1 MSKEI
6 QIRGLAHDLLFRI
19 DRDRAY
25 ADRLID
31 ATIRRYTLNGQDAGF
46 LTELTLGTC
55 RWQLWLDAQLRP
67 FLNRPIKNT
76 TRGVRWAL
84 RLGAYE
90 ILKMRTP
97 SHAAV
102 DEAVTLIRDK
112 RQRGFVNAVLR
123 KVASLDE
130 PAHLDDWGARHSHP
144 KWLIDEARVFL
155 KSPAGVEAWL
165 SANNEIADTFVRLRD
180 YSLDEARDTFDL
192 SEVMD
197 APQCARL
204 SGSPEALVN
213 SDVFRAGKIVI
224 QDLASQLVVS
234 LAPTKGR
241 KRIWDMC
248 AAPGSKT
255 IQLADQRDKG
265 ATLLATELHP
275 HRVELLNEGLKRA
288 GISDAL
294 TLECDASQV
303 ETLDGD
309 AFKQPFDLILLDAPC
324 SGLGTVQRH
333 PELKYVR
340 PEDSLEDL
348 QRKLL
353 STAFK
358 HLDVGGVLV
367 YSLCTFRSAE
377 TDSMVHW
384 MLEQH
389 PELKVI
395 TPELPAGASPHLLTQ
410 TAEGHPCVRTWSHQD
425 GCDSFFWVGFER
437 SA

>member
-1 MSKEI
+1 MSKQI

-31 ATIRRYTLNGQDAGF
+31 ATIRRYSLTNQDGGF

-102 DEAVTLIRDK
+102 DEAVRLIRDK

-123 KVASLDE
+123 KVAALEE
-130 PAHLDDWGARHSHP
+130 PAKLDDWGARFSHP
-144 KWLIDEARVFL
+144 KWLIDEARIFL
-155 KSPAGVEAWL
+155 KQPEDVEGWL
-165 SANNEIADTFVRLRD
+165 TANNQIADTFVRLRD
-180 YSLDEARDTFDL
+180 YTIEESASFSLTSVE
-192 SEVMD
+192 S
-197 APQCARL
+197 APGCARL
-204 SGSPEALVN
+204 HGSPETLVT
-213 SDVFRAGKIVI
+213 STPFKEGRIVI
-224 QDLASQLVVS
+224 QDLASQLVVN

-241 KRIWDMC
+241 HRIWDVC

-255 IQLADQRDKG
+255 IQLADERDAG
-265 ATLLATELHP
+265 ASIVATELHP
-275 HRVELLNEGLKRA
+275 HRVELLREGLERA
-288 GISDAL
+288 GVDDVVA
-294 TLECDASQV
+294 LECDATQV
-303 ETLDGD
+303 ETSQDD
-309 AFKQPFDLILLDAPC
+309 VFKEPFDLILLDAPC

-340 PEDSLEDL
+340 PEESLEEL
-348 QRKLL
+348 QRSLL
-353 STAFK
+353 SAAYSK
-358 HLDVGGVLV
+358 LEKGGVLV

-377 TDSMVHW
+377 TDSMVQW
-384 MLEQH
+384 VLDSFSDLSVMQ
-389 PELKVI
+389 
-395 TPELPAGASPHLLTQ
+395 PELPAQAPSHLITK
-410 TAEGHPCVRTWSHQD
+410 TKDGHPCVRTWSHKD
-425 GCDSFFWVGFER
+425 GCDSFFWVAFQR
-437 SA
+437 QV

>member
-1 MSKEI
+1 MSKQI

-31 ATIRRYTLNGQDAGF
+31 ATIRRYSLSNQDAGF
-46 LTELTLGTC
+46 LTEITLGTC

-123 KVASLDE
+123 KLTALEE
-130 PAHLDDWGARHSHP
+130 PIKLDDWGARFSHP
-144 KWLIDEARVFL
+144 KWLIDEARLFL
-155 KSPAGVEAWL
+155 KKPEEVEAWL
-165 SANNEIADTFVRLRD
+165 TANNQIADTFVRLRD
-180 YSLDEARDTFDL
+180 YDITGSAPFSLTPVDST
-192 SEVMD
+192 
-197 APQCARL
+197 PGCAKL
-204 SGSPEALVN
+204 IGSPETLVT
-213 SDVFRAGKIVI
+213 SEPFKEGRIVI
-224 QDLASQLVVS
+224 QDLASQLVVN
-234 LAPTKGR
+234 LAPTEGR
-241 KRIWDMC
+241 KRIWDVC

-255 IQLADQRDKG
+255 IQLADQRDEG

-275 HRVELLNEGLKRA
+275 HRVELLKEGLQRA
-288 GISDAL
+288 GLSNVEAM
-294 TLECDASQV
+294 ECDATQV
-303 ETLDGD
+303 ETSQDD
-309 AFKQPFDLILLDAPC
+309 VFREPFDLILLDAPC

-340 PEDSLEDL
+340 PEASLEEL
-348 QRKLL
+348 QRSLL
-353 STAFK
+353 SAAYTK
-358 HLDVGGVLV
+358 LGRGGVLI

-377 TDSMVHW
+377 TDTMVQW
-384 MLEQH
+384 MLDSFTDLRVVQ
-389 PELKVI
+389 PKL
-395 TPELPAGASPHLLTQ
+395 SPQAPSHLLTQ
-410 TAEGHPCVRTWSHQD
+410 TKDGHPCIRTWSHRD
-425 GCDSFFWVGFER
+425 GCDSFFWVAFQRQSE
-437 SA
+437 

>member
-1 MSKEI
+1 MSKQI

-31 ATIRRYTLNGQDAGF
+31 ATIRRYSLAHQDAGF

-102 DEAVTLIRDK
+102 DEAVRLIRDK

-123 KVASLDE
+123 KVASLEE
-130 PAHLDDWGARHSHP
+130 PAKLDDWGARFSHP
-144 KWLIDEARVFL
+144 KWLIEEARVFL
-155 KSPAGVEAWL
+155 KNPEDVEAWL
-165 SANNEIADTFVRLRD
+165 SANNQIADTFVRLRD
-180 YSLDEARDTFDL
+180 DTIEKSASFSLTDVE
-192 SEVMD
+192 S
-197 APQCARL
+197 APGCARL
-204 SGSPEALVN
+204 DGSPETLVT
-213 SDVFRAGKIVI
+213 SPPFKEGRVVI
-224 QDLASQLVVS
+224 QDLASQLVVN

-241 KRIWDMC
+241 NRIWDVC

-255 IQLADQRDKG
+255 IQLADQRDVG
-265 ATLLATELHP
+265 ASIVATELHP
-275 HRVELLNEGLKRA
+275 HRVELLREGLKRA
-288 GISDAL
+288 GVDGVI
-294 TLECDASQV
+294 TLECDATQVATSQDDV
-303 ETLDGD
+303 FRE
-309 AFKQPFDLILLDAPC
+309 PFDLILLDAPC

-340 PEDSLEDL
+340 PEASLEEL
-348 QRKLL
+348 QRSLL
-353 STAFK
+353 SAAYSK
-358 HLDVGGVLV
+358 LKKGGVLV

-377 TDSMVHW
+377 TDSMVQW
-384 MLEQH
+384 ALDSFGDLSVMQ
-389 PELKVI
+389 
-395 TPELPAGASPHLLTQ
+395 PELPAQAPTHLITE
-410 TAEGHPCVRTWSHQD
+410 TKDGHPCVRTWSHQD
-425 GCDSFFWVGFER
+425 GCDSFFWVAFQR
-437 SA
+437 QT

>member
-1 MSKEI
+1 MSKQI

-31 ATIRRYTLNGQDAGF
+31 ATIRRYSLAHQDAGF
-46 LTELTLGTC
+46 LTELTLGAC

-102 DEAVTLIRDK
+102 DEAVRLIRDK

-123 KVASLDE
+123 KVASLEE
-130 PAHLDDWGARHSHP
+130 PAKLDDWGARFSHP

-155 KSPAGVEAWL
+155 KKPEDVEAWL
-165 SANNEIADTFVRLRD
+165 NANNQIADTFVRLRD
-180 YSLDEARDTFDL
+180 DTIEKSASFSLTDVE
-192 SEVMD
+192 S
-197 APQCARL
+197 APGCARL
-204 SGSPEALVN
+204 DGSPETLVT
-213 SDVFRAGKIVI
+213 SPPFKEGRVVI
-224 QDLASQLVVS
+224 QDLASQLVVN

-241 KRIWDMC
+241 NRIWDVC

-255 IQLADQRDKG
+255 IQLADQRDVG
-265 ATLLATELHP
+265 ASIVATELHP
-275 HRVELLNEGLKRA
+275 HRVELLREGLKRA
-288 GISDAL
+288 GVDGVI
-294 TLECDASQV
+294 TLECDATQVATSQDDV
-303 ETLDGD
+303 FRE
-309 AFKQPFDLILLDAPC
+309 PFDLILLDAPC

-340 PEDSLEDL
+340 PEASLEEL
-348 QRKLL
+348 QRSLL
-353 STAFK
+353 SAAYSK
-358 HLDVGGVLV
+358 LKKGGVLV

-377 TDSMVHW
+377 TDSMVQW
-384 MLEQH
+384 ALDSFGDLSVMQ
-389 PELKVI
+389 
-395 TPELPAGASPHLLTQ
+395 PELPAQAPTHLITE
-410 TAEGHPCVRTWSHQD
+410 TKDGHPCVRTWSHQD
-425 GCDSFFWVGFER
+425 GCDSFFWVAFQR
-437 SA
+437 QT